1 MVQNVFMCLGSIGV
15 NGIFILW
22 NAAIFP
28 ASQKTLDLSSLLQVF
43 VSLIVINNAM
53 IGVVTSLFL
62 KHLNSVVK
70 SVASAIEVVLTAI
83 LSCLV
88 LGIQIH
94 WNTVTALVLL
104 VIAIAIYVRNPIKIS
119 PMNSDIKPISALG
132 EKV

>member
-94 WNTVTALVLL
+94 WNT
-104 VIAIAIYVRNPIKIS
+104 YY
-119 PMNSDIKPISALG
+119 
-132 EKV
+132 